1 MTVVHQGVTGQTFS
15 LKVCE
20 RLLVNKEA

>member
-1 MTVVHQGVTGQTFS
+1 VHEGTTGQTFS

-20 RLLVNKEA
+20 RLLVNREA